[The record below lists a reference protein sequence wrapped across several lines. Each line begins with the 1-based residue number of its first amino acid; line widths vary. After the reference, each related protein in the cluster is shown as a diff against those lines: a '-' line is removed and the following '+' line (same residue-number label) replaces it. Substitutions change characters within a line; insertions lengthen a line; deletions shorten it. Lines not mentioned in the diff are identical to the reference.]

1 MRLLVPNTVA
11 EYNQQLHQMYF
22 VNGSVI
28 KFGHFQ
34 SYQAGDAEY
43 RGQEFDWIFIDE
55 ATQFTED
62 EFRLLGGCLRGVNN
76 IPKYFRLSCNPGGVG
91 HYWVKRIFIDRDFKT
106 DSENPEENEDPR
118 DYDFIFARVEDN
130 TAYMHSKD
138 GKEYL
143 KMLSQLPESIREAH
157 RRGNWDAI
165 GGNYFPEFT
174 VANHTCKPFA
184 IPAHWKRYR
193 AFDYGLDMFACLW
206 IAVDESGRSYVYREY
221 QKDNLIVSDAA
232 EQAIQNTGISEKIT
246 ATFAPPDMWNRQK
259 DSGKSMAEL
268 FMLNGLP
275 IIKANNNR
283 VQGWL
288 QVKEFLK
295 PMGDGKPALVIFDT
309 CNGLIES
316 LREIQADETNPND
329 CAKEPHKITHIS
341 DALRYYCISRTMPT
355 LAPTEEYARDE
366 FDDYEEDYED
376 AMTGG
381 DATASYIAY

>member
-130 TAYMHSKD
+130 TALMNSKD
-138 GKEYL
+138 GNEYL

-157 RRGNWDAI
+157 RQGNWDAL

-174 VANHTCKPFA
+174 VASHTCKPFP
-184 IPAHWKRYR
+184 IPTHWKRYR

-206 IAVDESGRSYVYREY
+206 VAVDENGRSYVYREY
-221 QKDNLIVSDAA
+221 QKDNLIVSAA
-232 EQAIQNTGISEKIT
+232 AQAAIDNTGISERIQT
-246 ATFAPPDMWNRQK
+246 TFCPPDMWNRQK
-259 DSGKSMAEL
+259 DSGKCMAEL
-268 FMLNGLP
+268 FMLSNLP
-275 IIKANNNR
+275 ILKANNNR

-295 PMGDGKPALVIFDT
+295 PMDDGKPALIIFDT
-309 CNGLIES
+309 CKDLIES
-316 LREIQADETNPND
+316 LREIQADHKNPND

-341 DALRYYCISRTMPT
+341 DALRYYCISRTLPT
-355 LAPTEEYARDE
+355 QAPQEEYIRDE

-381 DATASYIAY
+381 NATASYIAY

>member
-1 MRLLVPNTVA
+1 
-11 EYNQQLHQMYF
+11 
-22 VNGSVI
+22 
-28 KFGHFQ
+28 
-34 SYQAGDAEY
+34 
-43 RGQEFDWIFIDE
+43 
-55 ATQFTED
+55 
-62 EFRLLGGCLRGVNN
+62 
-76 IPKYFRLSCNPGGVG
+76 
-91 HYWVKRIFIDRDFKT
+91 
-106 DSENPEENEDPR
+106 
-118 DYDFIFARVEDN
+118 
-130 TAYMHSKD
+130 
-138 GKEYL
+138 
-143 KMLSQLPESIREAH
+143 
-157 RRGNWDAI
+157 
-165 GGNYFPEFT
+165 
-174 VANHTCKPFA
+174 
-184 IPAHWKRYR
+184 
-193 AFDYGLDMFACLW
+193 
-206 IAVDESGRSYVYREY
+206 
-221 QKDNLIVSDAA
+221 
-232 EQAIQNTGISEKIT
+232 
-246 ATFAPPDMWNRQK
+246 MWNRQK

-295 PMGDGKPALVIFDT
+295 PMSDGKPALVIFDT
-309 CNGLIES
+309 CKELIES